1 MRILIAVPTFENIT
15 PDTFKS
21 IYELKRGD
29 FETEFTF
36 VRGYDCAKAR
46 NKIAEEAIKRKVD
59 YVLMVDSDIILPKT
73 ALIHLLENYPEVC
86 NGYYIRHKAGKQ
98 DHDDTTINKIGK
110 DNFTPFTA
118 KELLEK
124 RKKKIYRL
132 PIRSAGAGCTLIKTS
147 VFESIKYPWF
157 DYVSYKNKTFL
168 SEDYYF
174 CQQCR
179 KAGIIMLVDTRVA
192 CKHRFTYFRNAESA
206 D

>member
-59 YVLMVDSDIILPKT
+59 YVFMVDSDITLPKT
-73 ALIHLLENYPEVC
+73 ALIHLLEHYPEVC
-86 NGYYIRHKAGKQ
+86 YGYCVRHKAIRE
-98 DHDDTTINKIGK
+98 HDETAVNKIGK
-110 DNFTPFTA
+110 SSSNAFTT
-118 KELLEK
+118 KELSDK
-124 RKKKIYRL
+124 RKKKIYRI
-132 PIRSAGAGCTLIKTS
+132 PIRSAGAACALIKTS
-147 VFESIKYPWF
+147 VFDSIDYPWF

-192 CKHRFTYFRNAESA
+192 CGHRFTYFRSAESGN
-206 D
+206 